1 MYASV
6 GVCVRTSYLLM
17 CLSVRLTFQPLEEE
31 GDRDRWKI
39 SKCALF
45 ITSMRCVGMALKKK
59 KKSTPTL
66 MHCYYSIIDALMELE
81 YIIPTG
87 QSVVHYGSSSR
98 LEWAAR
104 RAIYPNE

>member
-1 MYASV
+1 
-6 GVCVRTSYLLM
+6 
-17 CLSVRLTFQPLEEE
+17 
-31 GDRDRWKI
+31 
-39 SKCALF
+39 
-45 ITSMRCVGMALKKK
+45 
-59 KKSTPTL
+59 